1 MNLRANVMRDQTHDA
16 FAIGRRQ
23 SLARISQPFG
33 EPVDPDTSVRVQ
45 HHLDD
50 GSVFQKPRDGWTER
64 CAQHARAARVTF
76 RMLMHS
82 RHIAPISS
90 RD

>member
-16 FAIGRRQ
+16 FAVDRRQ

-33 EPVDPDTSVRVQ
+33 ETINPDAPVRVQ

-50 GSVFQKPRDGWTER
+50 GNVFQKPRDGWTER
-64 CAQHARAARVTF
+64 RSQHARAARVTF
-76 RMLMHS
+76 
-82 RHIAPISS
+82 
-90 RD
+90 